1 MADLAISGGYT
12 VEDLDWLR
20 DEIGVAHIELDPW
33 GSLIVSPATDEHEL
47 AQGALTVQ
55 AGIQLQASGY
65 AVVPSMPWTVLGG
78 TGYLMVPDLTVLA
91 ADWRRVGD
99 GIDPPPL
106 LVVEIATGLVAQG
119 QAAIPTLLAE
129 ASRLIVLAG
138 LLWGAGDLALMLIE
152 SNHDLRATRIL
163 DAVLSRDVD
172 DAIRGDPEEG
182 GRLGCVGEDG
192 HCFLQLEHLLLHVAD
207 DLAARVGDR
216 YLRGESEDLEPELEG
231 KVHR

>member
-12 VEDLDWLR
+12 VDDLDWLR
-20 DEIGVAHIELDPW
+20 DEIGVAHLELDPW

-78 TGYLMVPDLTVLA
+78 TGYLMVPDLIVLA

-106 LVVEIATGLVAQG
+106 LVVEIASPSTRRADRGRK
-119 QAAIPTLLAE
+119 LADY
-129 ASRLIVLAG
+129 RLG
-138 LLWGAGDLALMLIE
+138 GAGIYLLVDLPATFEAHDFATGGVVKAEGEIELVIGGHPVRFALPP
-152 SNHDLRATRIL
+152 RT
-163 DAVLSRDVD
+163 
-172 DAIRGDPEEG
+172 GTGQPEG
-182 GRLGCVGEDG
+182 
-192 HCFLQLEHLLLHVAD
+192 
-207 DLAARVGDR
+207 
-216 YLRGESEDLEPELEG
+216 
-231 KVHR
+231 